1 MENIDHEFDDITNG
15 DYQEIFDEIA
25 TRDFD
30 NPDYNNLRGD
40 EKFLIFASLISND
53 PADHL
58 NPIFEDLL
66 KSYVKF
72 KTFTNAEEAQITEKN
87 IDRNEESGMKNR
99 KIQPQ
104 KWILILTKLNLW

>member
-1 MENIDHEFDDITNG
+1 MNNEFDDITNG
-15 DYQEIFDEIA
+15 DYQEILNEIA

-30 NPDYNNLRGD
+30 NPDYNKLRD
-40 EKFLIFASLISND
+40 DKKFLVFASLISND

-72 KTFTNAEEAQITEKN
+72 KTFTNAEEAQITGKN
-87 IDRNEESGMKNR
+87 TDRNEESGMKNR
-99 KIQPQ
+99 KIRAR
-104 KWILILTKLNLW
+104 K

>member
-1 MENIDHEFDDITNG
+1 MENLDHEFDDITNG

-66 KSYVKF
+66 ESYVKF
-72 KTFTNAEEAQITEKN
+72 KTFTNAEEAKIAGENTEP
-87 IDRNEESGMKNR
+87 GMKKR
-99 KIQPQ
+99 KIQA
-104 KWILILTKLNLW
+104 KSES